1 MTVAIVGAVTFDDIE
16 TPHGVAQSVL
26 GGSAAYAAVAAAL
39 LTPAYILS
47 TVGDDFPAAW
57 LASLQAHGVH
67 TDGIQTVP
75 GPTFR
80 WHCRY
85 HADLE
90 HRDTLHTDPG
100 VFATTPVTIPPP
112 VAQATHL
119 FLTSGEPAQNRAA
132 IAAFPARRL
141 TMLDT
146 IEREIRDERDALL
159 DVLAQA
165 DIVSINA
172 EEAGQLTG
180 DAEQTTE
187 SIYRFI
193 ADRGP
198 HTLLLKQGPAGAELI
213 DGRVHMTIPAIPDVQ
228 VVDPTGAGD
237 TFAGAA
243 LSALA
248 CGAPLPDA
256 VRWGCAAASFT
267 VEAFGLDGLLQA
279 TREDIA
285 TRARKI
291 GLAHTP
297 WLTTGMETGAPV

>member
-1 MTVAIVGAVTFDDIE
+1 MTIAIVGAVSFDDIE
-16 TPHGVAQSVL
+16 TPHGAAQAVL

-39 LTPAYILS
+39 LRPAHIIS
-47 TVGDDFPAAW
+47 TAGDDLPVAS
-57 LASLQAHGVH
+57 LASLQAHGVR
-67 TDGIQTVP
+67 TDGIQIVP
-75 GPTFR
+75 SPSFR

-100 VFATTPVTIPPP
+100 VFATTRITVPASA
-112 VAQATHL
+112 AQATHL

-132 IAAFPARRL
+132 LAEFPARKL

-165 DIVSINA
+165 DIVSINV
-172 EEAGQLTG
+172 EEAGQLIG
-180 DAEQTTE
+180 APVQDAEA
-187 SIYRFI
+187 IYRFI
-193 ADRGP
+193 ADHGP
-198 HTLLLKQGPAGAELI
+198 QTVLLKRGPAGAELL
-213 DGRVHMTIPAIPDVQ
+213 DSHVHMTIPAIPDLH

-256 VRWGCAAASFT
+256 VRWGCAMASFT
-267 VEAFGLDGLLQA
+267 VEAFGLDGLLRA
-279 TREDIA
+279 TREDV
-285 TRARKI
+285 TARTCKI
-291 GLAHTP
+291 GLVQPP
-297 WLTTGMETGAPV
+297 WLAEGVKTGARV